1 MHLEAAAART
11 LIEAWAAAVRARDAD
26 AVVRDHAD
34 DILVFDVVG
43 PPRARGLA
51 AYRRAWVEQF
61 FPWHGGTGRF
71 ELRDLA
77 VTAGHSVAFA
87 TALID
92 CAGTEA
98 GGPVEFTLRL
108 TVGLEKRG
116 GRWLVTHEHHS
127 EPLPYP
133 ATASIAQA

>member
-1 MHLEAAAART
+1 MDDTPRA

-34 DILVFDVVG
+34 DLLVFDVVG
-43 PPRARGLA
+43 PPFSRGLA

-61 FPWHGGTGRF
+61 FPWHGGTGHF

-77 VTAGHSVAFA
+77 ATAVDSVAFA

-98 GGPVEFTLRL
+98 DGPVAFTLRL
-108 TVGLEKRG
+108 TVGLEKRD

-127 EPLPYP
+127 EPLPYSAP
-133 ATASIAQA
+133 TQT

>member
-1 MHLEAAAART
+1 MDNDPRGL
-11 LIEAWAAAVRARDAD
+11 LEAWAAAVRARNAD

-34 DILVFDVVG
+34 DLLVFDVVG
-43 PPRARGLA
+43 PTFARGLA

-77 VTAGHSVAFA
+77 VTAGDSVAFA

-98 GGPVEFTLRL
+98 GGPVAFTLRL
-108 TVGLEKRG
+108 TVGLEKRD

-127 EPLPYP
+127 EPLAYP
-133 ATASIAQA
+133 VGAEA